1 MHLSY
6 CLLALSASYG
16 ALAGT
21 LIMLLSLRTVA
32 DLCKAPRTQDH
43 ALANSGTADIFKRTM
58 DGQQMDGLPSGMCL
72 CPCAQSQDNKQDLSK
87 DGGNNAYGSEDYSKG
102 SYDGGMYNG
111 EYDQKQQEADKY
123 IKDKVSNPASRELPR
138 S

>member
-1 MHLSY
+1 
-6 CLLALSASYG
+6 
-16 ALAGT
+16 
-21 LIMLLSLRTVA
+21 MLLLVRTVT
-32 DLCKAPRTQDH
+32 DSCKAPRTHDH

-72 CPCAQSQDNKQDLSK
+72 CPCAQGQDNKQDLSK
-87 DGGNNAYGSEDYSKG
+87 DGGKNGYGSEDYNKG
-102 SYDGGMYNG
+102 SYDGGMYNEEYDR

-123 IKDKVSNPASRELPR
+123 IKDKVSDPAFCEWPR